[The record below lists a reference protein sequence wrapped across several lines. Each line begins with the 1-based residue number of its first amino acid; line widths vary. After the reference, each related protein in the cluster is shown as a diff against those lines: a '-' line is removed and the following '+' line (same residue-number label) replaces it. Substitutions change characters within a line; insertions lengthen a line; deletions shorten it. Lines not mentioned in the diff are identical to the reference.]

1 VPTLLLT
8 HRHPAIDRAAM
19 FAAWR
24 GSATP
29 LWRRGALSRC
39 PQGGGH
45 RLWWLVEALHESAA
59 LERVPER
66 TGRQTEVNRVSLL
79 PIP

>member
-1 VPTLLLT
+1 
-8 HRHPAIDRAAM
+8 M
-19 FAAWR
+19 
-24 GSATP
+24 P
-29 LWRRGALSRC
+29 LWCRGALSRC

-59 LERVPER
+59 LEQVPER